1 MSRDVIA
8 LLARSPGRRSLLEAL
23 AAADPALRIRLVAEG
38 TVVELR
44 EDSGR
49 LVLAVQSGQRL
60 ATSSEADRLLG
71 RGPTDELPAQPLW
84 VEARGTEL
92 RDLDTLALA
101 RRFAEALVE
110 RHGGVVWVPESRLL
124 REPHLLGGTDHP
136 AVNAVT
142 EKNAVL
148 VQDRPVVS
156 LSGWLVDALA
166 RYGREGLGLQLV
178 TPSDS
183 VLTHALRGLLGDPN
197 ATWVVRTDDGH
208 HYDGFNGLPLVWR
221 SDVGYVP
228 DPQARTADGPHPDF
242 RARQEHV
249 TGSHLHVDLQVDHPA
264 SDSLELGGVVELL
277 AERLGGAPPSVWGVA
292 EPLSRAWDTAD
303 LTALA
308 RGRAPGETTALFHGP
323 HGAEP
328 VFGGR
333 WRVSPTTSGVR
344 ESARFTVATEGAPD
358 LEALEPLVREL
369 AERDGLRSMTV
380 RRAMGRADLVQPPRW
395 AGVPIPVGLAVGA
408 EGVMAVGKTSALAA
422 PVRGEAFGPPM
433 TPVVWYRIGDGV
445 EPHAW
450 KRFRSLMRHMRP
462 VGPRG
467 GTPATVRR
475 P

>member
-49 LVLAVQSGQRL
+49 LVLAAQSGQRL
-60 ATSSEADRLLG
+60 ATSAEADRLLG
-71 RGPTDELPAQPLW
+71 RGVADELPSQPLW

-92 RDLDTLALA
+92 EDVDTLALA
-101 RRFAEALVE
+101 RRFARALVD
-110 RHGGVVWVPESRLL
+110 RHGGVVWEPEPRLV

-136 AVNAVT
+136 AVSAVT
-142 EKNAVL
+142 ERNAVL

-156 LSGWLVDALA
+156 LSGWSMDALA
-166 RYGREGLGLQLV
+166 RYGRQGLGLQLV
-178 TPSDS
+178 TPADS
-183 VLTHALRGLLGDPN
+183 VLTHALRGLLGEPN

-208 HYDGFNGLPLVWR
+208 HYDGFNGLPLLWQE
-221 SDVGYVP
+221 DVGYAP
-228 DPQARTADGPHPDF
+228 DPGMRAADGPHPDF

-249 TGSHLHVDLQVDHPA
+249 TGSRLHVDLQMDHPA
-264 SDSLELGGVVELL
+264 SDELELGGVVELL
-277 AERLGGAPPSVWGVA
+277 AERLGGAPPAVWGVD
-292 EPLSRAWDTAD
+292 EPLSREWDTVD

-333 WRVSPTTSGVR
+333 WRVSPIVSGVR
-344 ESARFTVATEGAPD
+344 ESVRFTVATEDAPD
-358 LEALEPLVREL
+358 LEALAPLVREL
-369 AERDGLRSMTV
+369 AARDGLRSMTV
-380 RRAMGRADLVQPPRW
+380 RRALGRADLLQPACW

-408 EGVMAVGKTSALAA
+408 EGVLAVGKASARAA
-422 PVRGEAFGPPM
+422 PVRGEEFGPPM
-433 TPVVWYRIGDGV
+433 TPVIWYRIGDGV
-445 EPHAW
+445 EPDAW
-450 KRFRSLMRHMRP
+450 QRFRSLMRHLRP
-462 VGPRG
+462 TGSG
-467 GTPATVRR
+467 AGRR
-475 P
+475 